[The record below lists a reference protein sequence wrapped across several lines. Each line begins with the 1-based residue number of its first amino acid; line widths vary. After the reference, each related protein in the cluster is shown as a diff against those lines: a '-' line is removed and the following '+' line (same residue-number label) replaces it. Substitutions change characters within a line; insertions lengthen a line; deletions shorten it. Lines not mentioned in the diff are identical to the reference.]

1 MSLISVS
8 VHGGRTSYDTSP
20 TSEHLPSQHRLMHKH
35 RYLFYQFSKF
45 IDQKHQIYTAITPN
59 FSDRTTF
66 ITLSYHQ
73 NMIHH
78 RSGNIFH
85 FGGDKNSFSGEIQK
99 FVDVFSHWDNTKIT
113 PRYHPNVIFPRPHLH
128 RNNT

>member
-78 RSGNIFH
+78 NI
-85 FGGDKNSFSGEIQK
+85 
-99 FVDVFSHWDNTKIT
+99 KIT

-128 RNNT
+128 RNNTYNYFFNNTDFTPLYHPTCWVK

>member
-1 MSLISVS
+1 MTSQKYLPRGKI
-8 VHGGRTSYDTSP
+8 HRRTFVFRRKNNSYPRQNEKRS
-20 TSEHLPSQHRLMHKH
+20 HCG
-35 RYLFYQFSKF
+35 
-45 IDQKHQIYTAITPN
+45 
-59 FSDRTTF
+59 TF

-78 RSGNIFH
+78 RSGNFFH

-99 FVDVFSHWDNTKIT
+99 FVDVFSQWDNTKIT